1 MFYRWSV
8 VCKREYGILCF
19 LATSSGI
26 WYELPTIWWYV
37 LLRFCSIFHAQ
48 NFARC
53 SVLVRRRR
61 SCNVPQQLSSLSCA
75 RDLFII
81 VRLSYSKW
89 LAFFLRLFPNFL
101 FLMMDSFLP
110 LAYLINKNLAA
121 TMTPSMELLVFGYHL
136 PQCCL
141 PLLNRSTPTRRV

>member
-1 MFYRWSV
+1 MLCFTGGRLQEG
-8 VCKREYGILCF
+8 KRYPLF
-19 LATSSGI
+19 LATSSDI
-26 WYELPTIWWYV
+26 WYELPAICGIRTLA
-37 LLRFCSIFHAQ
+37 LLLYFSCA

-53 SVLVRRRR
+53 SALVRRRR

-89 LAFFLRLFPNFL
+89 LAFFLRLFPKFL

-121 TMTPSMELLVFGYHL
+121 TMTPSLELLFFGYHL

-141 PLLNRSTPTRRV
+141 PLLNCSTPTRRV